1 MSRVFV
7 DIGQIAL
14 NHHGRRFCWEV
25 AHLFHLILV
34 VIELLRTQE
43 RLDFININI
52 PNIFTKWGSVLSK
65 EMARNW

>member
-7 DIGQIAL
+7 DIGEIAS

-34 VIELLRTQE
+34 VIELLRAQRPLHFIKGIIFQ
-43 RLDFININI
+43 RLVR
-52 PNIFTKWGSVLSK
+52 GMSVLTS
-65 EMARNW
+65 EVTRNW